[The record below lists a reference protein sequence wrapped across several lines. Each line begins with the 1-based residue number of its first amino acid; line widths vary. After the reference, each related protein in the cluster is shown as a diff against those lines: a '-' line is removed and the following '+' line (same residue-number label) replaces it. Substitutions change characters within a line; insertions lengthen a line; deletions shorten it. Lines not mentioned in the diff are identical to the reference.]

1 MNADTPRSF
10 ADSCIIFMFFKS
22 FMVKL
27 AVLCV
32 FASLCDKWFYWFC
45 KGLSRMWKERS
56 QETGV
61 RRQNGAEYSKRH
73 SARRVSRM
81 REKGVQNEGSPRMR
95 ELKVESE
102 KSEKSGKQDALC
114 STTL

>member
-1 MNADTPRSF
+1 MEQGEISRTETRRHEGKTGVSEF
-10 ADSCIIFMFFKS
+10 MLVFRIKYTDSCLIFMFFKS

-61 RRQNGAEYSKRH
+61 RRQNGNR
-73 SARRVSRM
+73 
-81 REKGVQNEGSPRMR
+81 
-95 ELKVESE
+95 
-102 KSEKSGKQDALC
+102 
-114 STTL
+114 